1 MRHDGSLKTEP
12 AGTSLEAA
20 VALAG
25 FPTDGNS
32 SYRRGAA
39 KAPAV
44 IRAAMWSEAGN
55 PYTESGIRLRLCENV
70 IDAGDASLQEGEED
84 RAAIEALVSEQL
96 ESGRRMLSLG
106 GDHSIT
112 FPIVRAFGRRYPK
125 LNIVHFDAHPDLY
138 PSFAGNRFSHA
149 CPFARILESVDLGS
163 LVQIGVRTMTPPQ
176 REIADR
182 YGVGVFG
189 PDQLNEAR
197 RALPQGDVYVTL
209 DLDGLD
215 PAFAPGVSHREPGG
229 LSVRDVLGLVAAIP
243 GSVVGADVVELNPD
257 CDVDG
262 LTAAVAAK
270 FAREFMGRMLSD
282 GVNRREART
291 R

>member
-1 MRHDGSLKTEP
+1 
-12 AGTSLEAA
+12 
-20 VALAG
+20 
-25 FPTDGNS
+25 
-32 SYRRGAA
+32 
-39 KAPAV
+39 
-44 IRAAMWSEAGN
+44 MWSEAGN
-55 PYTESGIRLRLCENV
+55 PYTESGIKLRLSENV
-70 IDAGDASLQEGEED
+70 IDAGDASLREDEQD
-84 RAAIEALVSEQL
+84 RAAIEALVSGQL
-96 ESGRRMLSLG
+96 EAGRRMLSLG

-112 FPIVRAFGRRYPK
+112 FPIVRAYGRRYPK

-149 CPFARILESVDLGS
+149 CPFARILESVDVGS
-163 LVQIGVRTMTPPQ
+163 LVQIGIRTMTPPQ

-182 YGVGVFG
+182 HGVAVFG
-189 PDQLNEAR
+189 PDQLTEAR
-197 RALPQGDVYVTL
+197 RVLPQGDVYVTL

-229 LSVRDVLGLVAAIP
+229 LSVRDVLGLVATIP
-243 GSVVGADVVELNPD
+243 GRVVGADVVELNPE

-270 FAREFMGRMLSD
+270 FAREFVGRMLSD
-282 GVNRREART
+282 AVNRREARK